1 MRVSTLLPIALAAG
15 TAVASKQGTLGFAL
29 GNKNADSS
37 CKSQSDYEKDFDALK
52 GVTTL
57 VRTYSASDCDTAKNI
72 IPAAKAKQFKVVL
85 GVWPDYDQSFN
96 QDFSALKASVHGN
109 EDVVDAITVGSEVLY
124 RKGLTA
130 DNLLKRIQQVQNE
143 FPQVTVGFV
152 DSWNKIADGTADPII
167 KGGVNYILANGFA
180 YWQGQ
185 ELSNATNTYFDDMA
199 QALEHIEKVAP
210 NPDKIRFG
218 NGETGW
224 PTTGG
229 SNYGPAVASTENAA
243 TYYQSAVCG
252 ILDWGIDVFYFEA
265 FDEAWK
271 PDTKGDNGEM
281 QDEKH
286 WGAFSADR
294 KVKFDLKCNK

>member
-1 MRVSTLLPIALAAG
+1 M
-15 TAVASKQGTLGFAL
+15 
-29 GNKNADSS
+29 ADWS
-37 CKSQSDYEKDFDALK
+37 CS
-52 GVTTL
+52 
-57 VRTYSASDCDTAKNI
+57 
-72 IPAAKAKQFKVVL
+72 
-85 GVWPDYDQSFN
+85 
-96 QDFSALKASVHGN
+96 
-109 EDVVDAITVGSEVLY
+109 
-124 RKGLTA
+124 
-130 DNLLKRIQQVQNE
+130 
-143 FPQVTVGFV
+143 
-152 DSWNKIADGTADPII
+152 
-167 KGGVNYILANGFA
+167 LANGFA

-224 PTTGG
+224 PTSKLFRIAADRLGRRTGSNILTAGG